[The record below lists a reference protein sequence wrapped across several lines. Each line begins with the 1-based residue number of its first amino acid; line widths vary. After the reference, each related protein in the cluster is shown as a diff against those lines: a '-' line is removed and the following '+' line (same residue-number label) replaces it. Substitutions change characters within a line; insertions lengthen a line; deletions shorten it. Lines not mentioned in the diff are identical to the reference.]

1 MKVFRYFTATAAI
14 IGLVA
19 CQNDDLDLG
28 GFNTDPDAI
37 HIQAS
42 VGEMV
47 TRSNPIDDNSL
58 TLFNKGDRI
67 AVSVGDGLNSIEQG
81 PVVYK
86 LGDNGNWTPENG
98 YLKWNKEQYAFMAY
112 YPAGAFTGNEDVP
125 TDQSDAD
132 KIAAADYM
140 WFRQV
145 VNKQA
150 GSPLKMEMQRRTA
163 RIVIKDNYIW
173 KDQYLADDKKT
184 KTHEVKS
191 VHIHSVGKD
200 GIIKIIPYKVGGVY
214 YALVNPNKT
223 ENATSPFITLKV
235 GAIGNADET
244 TYDELVIRGIPE
256 LKEGNN
262 YNCQLT
268 LGKDKAFVS
277 GVEIVDWA
285 TGDIIDNG
293 QALDDY
299 VVYQNSS
306 KKYIYDIYTLDGL
319 LEVNKI
325 LSAPD
330 VTKEMLDAQIT
341 LHNDFVLP
349 TPANG
354 EKGNWKVIGNENKPF
369 RGDIIGNNHTIYGLV
384 IDSDESGSD
393 IGMFGDLNGGIKDL
407 TLVGCKVKGNG
418 HVGGFV
424 GYRIGSNEIH
434 LENCTLKAT
443 KDYPVVIES
452 TASYV
457 GGIVG
462 SSVHENL
469 VNCSLI
475 CEKDATITIRGIGGN
490 AHYVGGIAGR
500 NDSGTTT
507 GCKVINNGGKIGITN
522 AEGDYVAGLIGK
534 IEDELHSCSVSGATI
549 TGRNHVGGLLGYL
562 HEIGRVLTESKVE
575 YCTITGQTNTSATY
589 GSKHANSYWTPK
601 ITIGEGNTVNGVAV
615 TPSN

>member
-1 MKVFRYFTATAAI
+1 MKTLKYILFAATTIALAACTNDENLSPYENDPNAIRITATVD
-14 IGLVA
+14 GL
-19 CQNDDLDLG
+19 N
-28 GFNTDPDAI
+28 
-37 HIQAS
+37 S
-42 VGEMV
+42 
-47 TRSNPIDDNSL
+47 RSNPTGDE
-58 TLFNKGDRI
+58 TAFNKGDRI
-67 AVSVGDGLNSIEQG
+67 AVSVGEGLAAIEQG
-81 PVVYK
+81 PVVYT
-86 LGDNGNWTPENG
+86 LDASGNWTPEQG
-98 YLKWNKEQYAFMAY
+98 YLKWDKDQYTFMAY
-112 YPAGAFTGNEDVP
+112 YPADAFTGGEDVP

-145 VNKQA
+145 VSKA
-150 GSPLKMEMQRRTA
+150 DGSPLKMEMQRRTA

-173 KDQYLADDKKT
+173 KNQYLADDKT
-184 KTHEVKS
+184 TATHEVKS
-191 VHIHSVGKD
+191 VRIHTQGKEALLD
-200 GIIKIIPYKVGGVY
+200 ITPYKVGGTH
-214 YALVNPNKT
+214 YALVNPT
-223 ENATSPFITLKV
+223 TAENADAPFITVTV
-235 GAIGNADET
+235 GPKGSTDAT
-244 TYDELVIRGIPE
+244 QYDELVIRGIPE
-256 LKEGNN
+256 LKAGNN
-262 YNCQLT
+262 YNCHLT
-268 LGKDKAFVS
+268 MGKDKALVS
-277 GVEIVDWA
+277 GVEITDWT
-285 TGDIIDNG
+285 TGSIIDNG

-299 VVYQNSS
+299 VVHQNSS

-354 EKGNWKVIGNENKPF
+354 EKGNWKVIGNEDKPF

-384 IDSDESGSD
+384 IESEEGAYD
-393 IGMFGDLNGGIKDL
+393 VGMFGDLNGGIKDL

-424 GYRIGSNEIH
+424 GYRIGSNEIQ

-443 KDYPVVIES
+443 KEYPVVIES
-452 TASYV
+452 TESYV

-500 NDSGTTT
+500 NDYGTTT
-507 GCKVINNGGKIGITN
+507 GCKVINNGGKIEITN
-522 AEGDYVAGLIGK
+522 ADGDYVAGLIGK

-615 TPSN
+615 TPTN